1 MPVTVRNPRIIPF
14 SMLCPGISQNTQQ
27 HQLTLYKGQV
37 WKEKSYPEICGDN
50 LLNIVYTP
58 RSMSTEDIME
68 RNGEL
73 YVPQVPGIGFNN
85 DDFTQIPWNSEILQS
100 FAKLTHVTYI
110 AFSYYDPSSNS
121 MDINWLSYEIHV
133 GSFKCNF
140 GTRKEEEFC
149 GCDDEGC
156 FNCRKAHEHQCVP
169 PHSHKSLYMWTKEG
183 FKIKSY
189 CIILIITS
197 ICFSSIFRYFEPFSQ
212 FPPQASRITNLF
224 RLFDIPCWF
233 MIFLTYLAI
242 VKTFELFEYIAEKMG
257 YCSPTEEEIPFVPF
271 GSVFV
276 FNK

>member
-1 MPVTVRNPRIIPF
+1 
-14 SMLCPGISQNTQQ
+14 
-27 HQLTLYKGQV
+27 
-37 WKEKSYPEICGDN
+37 
-50 LLNIVYTP
+50 
-58 RSMSTEDIME
+58 MSTEDIME

-140 GTRKEEEFC
+140 GTKKEEFC

-189 CIILIITS
+189 IILSIILIITS
-197 ICFSSIFRYFEPFSQ
+197 ICFSSIFRYFEPSSQ
-212 FPPQASRITNLF
+212 FPPQASQI
-224 RLFDIPCWF
+224 
-233 MIFLTYLAI
+233 
-242 VKTFELFEYIAEKMG
+242 
-257 YCSPTEEEIPFVPF
+257 
-271 GSVFV
+271 SVFRSISMFV
-276 FNK
+276 GFWPWAMGRALLTFMSL